1 MDATSL
7 ATVWA
12 TIGLVTFLGILVYVG
27 VPKTVLGMLDDK
39 SKKIADDL
47 DEAKRLREEAQ
58 SLLAEYER
66 KRQAAEEEAQEII
79 EAAKSEA
86 SRLTEEAQASLE
98 DLITRRTK
106 AVEEKI
112 AQAESQAI
120 ADVRA
125 RSADIAVEAARH
137 VLVAKMGEKG
147 DDLIAQ
153 SIKDV
158 SSSLN

>member
-7 ATVWA
+7 AAIWA
-12 TIGLVTFLGILVYVG
+12 TVGLVTFLGVLVYFG
-27 VPKTVLGMLDDK
+27 LPKTILGALDAK

-47 DEAKRLREEAQ
+47 DDAKRLREEAQ
-58 SLLAEYER
+58 ALLADYER
-66 KRQAAEEEAQEII
+66 KRKAAEDEAQEII
-79 EAAKSEA
+79 EAAKAEA
-86 SRLTEEAQASLE
+86 TRLTAEAQTSLE

-112 AQAESQAI
+112 SQAESQAI

-137 VLVAKMGEKG
+137 VLVDKMSEKG
-147 DDLIAQ
+147 DALVEQA
-153 SIKDV
+153 IKDV
-158 SSSLN
+158 SASLN

>member
-27 VPKTVLGMLDDK
+27 VPKQILGMLDDK

-66 KRQAAEEEAQEII
+66 KRQAAEDEAQEIV
-79 EAAKSEA
+79 EAAKAEA
-86 SRLTEEAQASLE
+86 TRLTEEAQASLE
-98 DLITRRTK
+98 DLISRRTK

-137 VLVAKMGEKG
+137 VLVDKMAEKG
-147 DDLIAQ
+147 DALVEQA
-153 SIKDV
+153 IKDV
-158 SSSLN
+158 SASLN

>member
-66 KRQAAEEEAQEII
+66 KRQAAEDEAQEII
-79 EAAKSEA
+79 EAAKTEA

-98 DLITRRTK
+98 DLISRRTK

-137 VLVAKMGEKG
+137 VLVDKMADKGEA
-147 DDLIAQ
+147 LVEQA
-153 SIKDV
+153 IKDV
-158 SSSLN
+158 SASLN

>member
-12 TIGLVTFLGILVYVG
+12 FIGLLTFLGILVYVG
-27 VPKTVLGMLDDK
+27 VPKTVLGLLDDK

-79 EAAKSEA
+79 DAAKQEA
-86 SRLTEEAQASLE
+86 TRLTKEAQTSLE
-98 DLITRRTK
+98 DLISRRTK

-112 AQAESQAI
+112 AQAESQAV

-137 VLVAKMGEKG
+137 VLIEKMGDKG
-147 DDLIAQ
+147 DDLVAQ
-153 SIKDV
+153 AIKDV
-158 SSSLN
+158 SASLN